1 MVQRDY
7 AARGRTRKK
16 KHAPVNKT
24 LLLIILLGIVAAFAA
39 GLFLLKE
46 KSTESGVALPPAESA
61 VEEQPKSTLPSRP
74 EEVWSYIRD
83 LETREIPIED
93 MPKDTSKI
101 QNLTEEQ
108 KQILK
113 MLERDQPVA
122 NVPKVEKPQE
132 QTIKEQKVDKKPPQV
147 VEKPVVVDKPQ
158 PKGVVVTE
166 AKSSKAEK
174 KAAPSEKKPANE
186 SAPPSAEAT
195 GSKGKFGLQCGAF
208 KNRQQA
214 ENLQAKLVMSG
225 FNARTAVSANWT
237 RVFIGP
243 VGDRNAAK
251 AELNRAKAVATC
263 VVVAM

>member
-7 AARGRTRKK
+7 AARGKKKKK
-16 KHAPVNKT
+16 KHAPVNKL
-24 LLLIILLGIVAAFAA
+24 LLLIILLSIVIAFAA

-46 KSTESGVALPPAESA
+46 KSTESGVALPVPDKT

-83 LETREIPIED
+83 LETREIPID
-93 MPKDTSKI
+93 DNPKDSAKI

-113 MLERDQPVA
+113 MLERDQPVV
-122 NVPKVEKPQE
+122 NVPKVEKNTSTE
-132 QTIKEQKVDKKPPQV
+132 QTIKSPEPKPKAPQ
-147 VEKPVVVDKPQ
+147 VVDKP
-158 PKGVVVTE
+158 KAKEEVIVTE
-166 AKSSKAEK
+166 VAVAK
-174 KAAPSEKKPANE
+174 PEKKPVLPEKKTE
-186 SAPPSAEAT
+186 SAVQANKTAAE
-195 GSKGKFGLQCGAF
+195 SKGKFGLQCGAF

-243 VGDRNAAK
+243 VGDRAAAK
-251 AELNRAKAVATC
+251 AELNRVKAVASC